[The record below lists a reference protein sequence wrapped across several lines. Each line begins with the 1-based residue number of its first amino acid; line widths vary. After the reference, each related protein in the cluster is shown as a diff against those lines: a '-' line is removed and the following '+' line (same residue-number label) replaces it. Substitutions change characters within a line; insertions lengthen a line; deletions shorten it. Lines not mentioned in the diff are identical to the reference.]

1 MKSGNRAQQSS
12 ADGANGSAR
21 PGAEGGTTDH
31 GPVAG
36 GAVDED
42 VLTVPPAKP
51 VEIEFDFPA
60 DLASLA
66 MVRRRVEQVARVT
79 ATMGAQDLDK
89 LRLVLTEVVANAVSA
104 HAERCAPENLRL
116 RCCLTPDRVEVSV
129 LDQGGG
135 FLATTGS
142 HPVVD
147 TSLPDVSA
155 PEVQQREGGFG
166 LGIIETFADEAEF
179 SPVDGGTS
187 VRFVIYPSGDSEP
200 DTP

>member
-1 MKSGNRAQQSS
+1 MKSGNLAQQSS
-12 ADGANGSAR
+12 VDGANGSAR
-21 PGAEGGTTDH
+21 PGAEGGATDH
-31 GPVAG
+31 GPVA
-36 GAVDED
+36 ADED

-79 ATMGAQDLDK
+79 ATMGAEDLDK

-104 HAERCAPENLRL
+104 HAERRAPENLRL

-142 HPVVD
+142 HPVID

-200 DTP
+200 ETP